1 MSDQT
6 DISTGPEPIDPDR
19 LNGWKEIASF
29 LGKGVRTAQ
38 RWEKDY
44 CLPVHRLGREGGEI
58 IFASRREISDWL
70 ESGGGRDARE
80 HPHADNNQQEPE
92 PAAEAQNGST
102 GAGRRTALRVLA
114 TAAAVVLGAG
124 AWLVTRPAPS
134 PDHWHL
140 EGRRLLVY
148 DSEDTL
154 VFEHEFAFAPVLHDF
169 PFERQS
175 GGTGLVQDIDADG
188 TREVIF
194 GARSTSHH
202 DLMAFYIFN
211 ADGSIR
217 AEVRPEHVVAFGDVT
232 YAGPWL
238 PYRVFVN
245 ERPYGPPAIHLVFI
259 HGQNYPSLLQE
270 IDADGNP
277 VAEYWSNGYV
287 QQVEYVQWRDLE
299 VLAVGASNNDF
310 QGSSLALFESGVAS
324 GSAPA
329 EKDAYR
335 CLTCP
340 PGSVYEPSAFLVF
353 PRRCLHESINGTGAI
368 GDVWVDAAGSIFV
381 RVEEGTQHPTGPNLN
396 SAVTYVLDSNLNLLR
411 VEPLAGFFAEHDA
424 WHKSG
429 RIDHPLSPERDGPL
443 FFPVRVWRENGFVDL
458 PPGPI
463 DWSQYDSRSDR

>member
-1 MSDQT
+1 MSGES
-6 DISTGPEPIDPDR
+6 DIPPADPFDSDR

-70 ESGGGRDARE
+70 ESGGGRDAHE
-80 HPHADNNQQEPE
+80 HHHADNNQHEPE
-92 PAAEAQNGST
+92 AVAEPQSGTT
-102 GAGRRTALRVLA
+102 GAGRHRVLWTVA
-114 TAAAVVLGAG
+114 AAAAVVLAAG
-124 AWLVTRPAPS
+124 TWLVTRPAPN
-134 PDHWHL
+134 PDRWRV
-140 EGRRLLVY
+140 EGSRLRVY
-148 DSEDTL
+148 DAEDTL
-154 VFEHEFAFAPVLHDF
+154 IFEHAFDFAPSSDDF
-169 PFERQS
+169 PFEYRS
-175 GGTGLVQDIDADG
+175 GGTGLVEDIDADG
-188 TREVIF
+188 MREVIF

-202 DLMAFYIFN
+202 DSMAFHIFN

-217 AEVRPEHVVAFGDVT
+217 AEVRPDSTVAFGDVT

-245 ERPYGPPAIHLVFI
+245 KRPYGPPAIHLVFI

-287 QQVEYVQWRDLE
+287 QQVEYIRWRDQE

-310 QGSSLALFESGVAS
+310 RGSSLALFESGTAS

-329 EKDAYR
+329 EKDVYR

-340 PGSVYEPSAFLVF
+340 PASAFEPSAFVVF
-353 PRRCLHESINGTGAI
+353 PRRCLHESLNGTGTI
-368 GDVWVDAAGSIFV
+368 GDVWVDATGSIFV
-381 RVEEGTQHPTGPNLN
+381 RVEEGTPHPTGRNLN
-396 SAVTYVLDSNLNLLR
+396 SGVTYVLDSNLNLLR
-411 VEPLAGFFAEHDA
+411 VEPLSGFFAEHDA

-443 FFPVRVWRENGFVDL
+443 FFPVRVWREDGFVDL
-458 PPGPI
+458 PPAPI
-463 DWSQYDSRSDR
+463 DWSQYDSRFDR